1 MVWAPVSICVACRW
15 RREDWHTG
23 VRRLCALHASSFP
36 PRVLVDRLRRALS
49 DGLVRVVLRCVSSVV
64 SCSWYYIAYVACI
77 YYSVDV
83 RTTSWVPSAYVVVA
97 CPVVALLVS
106 LCLCLSPSLSPPL
119 LDLLR
124 HPSSSSIIVHRPC
137 LRLPHT
143 LASPYFVSVPRP
155 PSPVPL
161 LHRGPCR
168 IPYSHSHSHP
178 LTYLI

>member
-1 MVWAPVSICVACRW
+1 MLCCCDMGPSQCVCGMQTAPGGLAYWSLEVVHSSCIQPPTSSPRAPAACAARCQTVS
-15 RREDWHTG
+15 
-23 VRRLCALHASSFP
+23 CA
-36 PRVLVDRLRRALS
+36 VL
-49 DGLVRVVLRCVSSVV
+49 LRCVSSVV

-106 LCLCLSPSLSPPL
+106 LCLCLCLSLSLSPPL

-124 HPSSSSIIVHRPC
+124 HPSSSSIIVHCPC

-143 LASPYFVSVPRP
+143 LASPYSVP
-155 PSPVPL
+155 VP
-161 LHRGPCR
+161 C
-168 IPYSHSHSHP
+168 P
-178 LTYLI
+178 L